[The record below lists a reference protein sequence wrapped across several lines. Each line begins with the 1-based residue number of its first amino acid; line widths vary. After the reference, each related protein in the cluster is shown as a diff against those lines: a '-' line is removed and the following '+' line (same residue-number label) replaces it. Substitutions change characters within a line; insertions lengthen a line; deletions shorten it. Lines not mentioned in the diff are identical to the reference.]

1 MEQPQRQRW
10 QPWKTPSKSAVA
22 VGLMLLA
29 ITLIGGAGR
38 WWWPHWEHQLRQQAV
53 AYVAQQYGVTLT
65 LTALNIGWHNQSP
78 QLQLQGLSLPA
89 QATLPLQLTIEEL
102 TLQLDLWRSLR
113 QSSWQFAGLA
123 LNNVTVAAPWPS
135 ADNRSGQWRQWQQ
148 LRQRLLTQF
157 QRLDLTQVTLLLQH
171 PQRPPLPVHLVH
183 WHAHQQGQQHRVDA
197 AFTLDAATTN
207 APLVHLSLVLDSP
220 SNEFFSGRAVVRAEH
235 VPISAW
241 LSQQWPTLVSQ
252 QGRLN
257 LRAGIVFD
265 ELGIEQIRA
274 DLAGSQWGWATAT
287 DPLLAI
293 EQADFI
299 WSRTAQGWRFGS
311 SEVQALSRGDRW
323 RWAGVHGWQQGTQQ
337 SWQFAPLPVA
347 PTLPLMEAAT
357 AWWPAL
363 AQWQP
368 WTPKSVQGQGEIG
381 PLWLAYQ
388 DAQWQGALTLTDI
401 GWQSTAPLSQAQ
413 GIQGQL
419 RLTPQALHVTLSG
432 QQLAVDWPAELA
444 APITLDNW
452 QAQGTWLRQQ
462 QRLQLDSL
470 TWQNSDLSGQLQ
482 AQLQLGAVPEL
493 QIDCQYQL
501 ADLRRLPN
509 YLPKRLSAPL
519 RHYLSQ
525 ALQQG
530 QVTQGQCA
538 WQGPLPRRLRMAAAP
553 SPAGLTTVMP
563 SPMQTG
569 TAAPQWQVQMQ
580 LADLQ
585 FQFLKDWPP
594 ITQGQAQLTFAG
606 HSLNAV
612 LQQGQ
617 LAGIDVAGTQLSI
630 AELGPRSEL
639 VIHTELLPTAAQAQA
654 VVANTPLASTIGATL
669 AQVIPQQAVPLSLAM
684 RFYLGR
690 EVFGQRPQIRGVIE
704 LQQQQVW
711 LAPLQQSLTQL
722 SGQLHFH
729 NDQVW
734 AKQLRG
740 YWLAQPV
747 ELIIRGAKN
756 EAGYGVEIQAA
767 SQWQW
772 QTLPPAW
779 QSPLLNHLA
788 GDAALDGHIALQ
800 FSPQQLHYQ
809 VQIHS
814 DLAGTAITL
823 PAPLTLVREATEPLA
838 LTLTGGKQHDK
849 PYGQLQLTLGERLRW
864 QAALQFD
871 PQRPLFDDY
880 LLAIGA
886 VDEPLTSGLGGS
898 LHWYSERAVLSDW
911 LPFIQSLNSA
921 SASIQQPQTAA
932 RRRMLAPLA
941 KVRVQSGQMELFGL
955 ALGSGVLQGE
965 PNRDG
970 WQLQLVT
977 DHTDAQF
984 NLGQGAAQFGIAMHA
999 DFLHLPSLSVPVAPA
1014 TATEAPIDAART
1026 FAWLQAMP
1034 ALDISIDDLK
1044 IGSMAIGPAQLLAR
1058 RQGSHYQLQHLQ
1070 LGHSTEQLQAK
1081 GRWYAIESGTH
1092 TVLEGRVTAES
1103 SERLMARLGI
1113 NHAITNGSGH
1123 ADFLLHWAGAPW
1135 QSRLAHLNGQLS
1147 FAIKNGH
1154 LVEISDKGT
1163 RLLSLFSL
1171 ESLMRKL
1178 TLDFSDVFA
1187 SGMHFN
1193 QFSGDLVLD
1202 EGIAYTDN
1210 ARLNG
1215 NSGSLR
1221 LNGWTDLA
1229 TQTLDYQISFAPAL
1243 TSSLPAVM
1251 YLSTGT
1257 LGVGLGALAVTKL
1270 LEPVIEGITQLRY
1283 RVTGSVA
1290 RPQLQELERLA
1301 QPSALPAKADDTE
1314 RRDHGH

>member
-10 QPWKTPSKSAVA
+10 QPWKRPSKSAVM
-22 VGLMLLA
+22 VLLMLLA

-38 WWWPHWEHQLRQQAV
+38 WWWPHWQQQLRQQAV
-53 AYVAQQYGVTLT
+53 AYVEQQYGVTLT

-89 QATLPLQLTIEEL
+89 QPTLPLQLTIEEL

-113 QSSWQFAGLA
+113 QGAWLFAGLA
-123 LNNVTVAAPWPS
+123 LDNVTVTAPWPS

-148 LRQRLLTQF
+148 WRQRLLTQF
-157 QRLDLTQVTLLLQH
+157 QRLDLSQVTLILQH
-171 PQRPPLPVHLVH
+171 PQRPPLQVHLVH
-183 WHAHQQGQQHRVDA
+183 WHAHQQGPQYHMDA
-197 AFTLDAATTN
+197 AFTLDAATTH
-207 APLVHLSLVLDSP
+207 APRIHLALVLDSP
-220 SNEFFSGRAVVRAEH
+220 SDANFAGRAVVRAEQ
-235 VPISAW
+235 VPLQPW
-241 LSQQWPTLVSQ
+241 LSQQWPALVPQ
-252 QGRLN
+252 QGQLN

-265 ELGIEQIRA
+265 ERGIEQIRA
-274 DLAGSQWGWATAT
+274 DFAGSQWGWSTSE
-287 DPLLAI
+287 PLLAI

-311 SEVQALSRGDRW
+311 SEVQAVSGGEPW
-323 RWAGVHGWQQGTQQ
+323 RWAGVHAWQQGTQQ
-337 SWQFAPLPVA
+337 SWQLAPLPFA
-347 PTLPLMEAAT
+347 PSLPLMAAAAT

-363 AQWQP
+363 AQRQP
-368 WTPKSVQGQGEIG
+368 WLPSGVVGQGEIG

-388 DAQWQGALTLTDI
+388 DEQWQGALTLTDI
-401 GWQSTAPLSQAQ
+401 GWQSTHPLSRAE

-419 RLTPQALHVTLSG
+419 RLTPQALQLALTG
-432 QQLAVDWPAELA
+432 QQLDLDWPAELA

-452 QAQGTWLRQQ
+452 QAQGAWLHQQ

-470 TWQNSDLSGQLQ
+470 AWQNPDLSGQLQ

-493 QIDCQYQL
+493 QLHCQYQL
-501 ADLRRLPN
+501 ADLRRLPH
-509 YLPKRLSAPL
+509 YLPKRLSASV
-519 RHYLSQ
+519 RNYLSQ
-525 ALQQG
+525 ALQHG
-530 QVTQGQCA
+530 QVSHGQCA
-538 WQGPLPRRLRMAAAP
+538 WQGPLPNLSMAAAP
-553 SPAGLTTVMP
+553 SATPLTTVMP

-569 TAAPQWQVQMQ
+569 TAAPQWQVQMA

-606 HSLNAV
+606 QSFKAV

-639 VIHTELLPTAAQAQA
+639 EIHTELMATAAQAQA

-669 AQVIPQQAVPLSLAM
+669 TQVIPQQTVPLSLAM

-690 EVFGQRPQIRGVIE
+690 EVSGQRPEIRGVIE

-734 AKQLRG
+734 AKQLNG
-740 YWLAQPV
+740 SWLAQPI
-747 ELIIRGAKN
+747 ELAMRGAKN
-756 EAGYGVEIQAA
+756 EAGYGVEIQMA

-772 QTLPPAW
+772 QRLPPAW
-779 QSPLLNHLA
+779 QSPLLSHLA
-788 GDAALDGHIALQ
+788 GESVLDGHIALQ

-809 VQIHS
+809 VQIQS

-823 PAPLTLVREATEPLA
+823 PAPLTLAREATEPLV
-838 LTLTGGKQHDK
+838 LTLSGGKQHDK
-849 PYGQLQLTLGERLRW
+849 PYGELQLNLGEHLRW
-864 QAALQFD
+864 QAALQFE
-871 PQRPLFDDY
+871 PQRPLFEDY
-880 LLAIGA
+880 LLAIGTL
-886 VDEPLTSGLGGS
+886 DEPVAIGRGGQ

-911 LPFIQSLNSA
+911 LPLIPSLTAA
-921 SASIQQPQTAA
+921 SAATEPSPMAA
-932 RRRMLAPLA
+932 RRRLLAPLA
-941 KVRVQSGQMELFGL
+941 KVRLQSGQIELFGV

-977 DHTDAQF
+977 DYTDAQF

-999 DFLHLPSLSVPVAPA
+999 DFLHLPSLSVPAAPVAEA
-1014 TATEAPIDAART
+1014 GAPIDAART

-1034 ALDISIDDLK
+1034 ALDITIDDLK
-1044 IGSMAIGPAQLLAR
+1044 IGSMAIGPAQLLAH
-1058 RQGSHYQLQHLQ
+1058 RQGTHYQLQHLQ
-1070 LGHSTEQLQAK
+1070 LGHPTEQLQAK

-1103 SERLMARLGI
+1103 SERLMSRLGI
-1113 NHAITNGSGH
+1113 NHAIKNGSGH

-1135 QSRLAHLNGQLS
+1135 QSRLANLNGQLS

-1178 TLDFSDVFA
+1178 ALDFSDVFA

-1193 QFSGDLVLD
+1193 QFRGDLVLD
-1202 EGIAYTDN
+1202 GGIAYTDN

-1270 LEPVIEGITQLRY
+1270 LEPVIEVITQLRY
-1283 RVTGSVA
+1283 RLTGSVA
-1290 RPQLQELERLA
+1290 RPQLQELERL
-1301 QPSALPAKADDTE
+1301 QPPSALPAKADEAKTHE
-1314 RRDHGH
+1314 HEH